1 MVKKTMKSPLSVK
14 LVCLLAFALLLSVA
28 QASLLSGGGSVT
40 PSPLFPGGSLVATTS
55 GTITT
60 PTFSTDFTQWVFADP
75 LNSWCVNCLDFV
87 YQFTNNGPD
96 VNERYSMSSFGG
108 FQVDVG
114 SSPFGGLHD
123 PNTVNRSSLFNG
135 AVIGF
140 NYNPGNE
147 IVPGVTTPWLV
158 IETDARAYKWGFV
171 SAQDGTAGS
180 ASAYVPTVPEPSSL
194 ALIGGGLSAFGLLL
208 RKRFG
213 KSV

>member
-1 MVKKTMKSPLSVK
+1 MSTGFADTQHFRKIFV
-14 LVCLLAFALLLSVA
+14 LLAFALLLPVA
-28 QASLLSGGGSVT
+28 QASVLSGGGSVA
-40 PSPLFPGGSLVATTS
+40 PSPLFPGGTLVATTS

-87 YQFTNNGPD
+87 YEFTNHGPD
-96 VNERYSMSSFGG
+96 VNERYSMSSFSG
-108 FQVDVG
+108 FLVDVG
-114 SSPFGGLHD
+114 TKPFGGLHD

-147 IVPGVTTPWLV
+147 IAPGVTTPWLV
-158 IETDARAYKWGFV
+158 IETNAMQSTWGFG

-180 ASAYVPTVPEPSSL
+180 ASAYVPTVPEPASL
-194 ALIGGGLSAFGLLL
+194 GLLGTGILLAGGAFRRFGL
-208 RKRFG
+208 RK
-213 KSV
+213 

>member
-1 MVKKTMKSPLSVK
+1 MSKRFADPQRFRK
-14 LVCLLAFALLLSVA
+14 LVVLLAFALLLPVA
-28 QASLLSGGGSVT
+28 QASVLSGGGSVA
-40 PSPLFPGGSLVATTS
+40 PSPLFPGGTLVATTS

-96 VNERYSMSSFGG
+96 VNERYSMSSYGG
-108 FQVDVG
+108 FQADVG
-114 SSPFGGLHD
+114 TFLFGGLHD

-140 NYNPGNE
+140 NYNPGSE

-158 IETDARAYKWGFV
+158 IETDAKAYKWGFV

-180 ASAYVPTVPEPSSL
+180 ARAYVPAVPEPASL
-194 ALIGGGLSAFGLLL
+194 GLLGTGILLAGGAFRRFGL
-208 RKRFG
+208 RK
-213 KSV
+213 

>member
-1 MVKKTMKSPLSVK
+1 MSTGFADTQHFRKIVV
-14 LVCLLAFALLLSVA
+14 LLAFALLLPVA
-28 QASLLSGGGSVT
+28 QASVLSGGGSVA
-40 PSPLFPGGSLVATTS
+40 PSPLFPGGTLVATTS

-87 YQFTNNGPD
+87 YEFTNHGPD
-96 VNERYSMSSFGG
+96 VNERYSMSSFSG
-108 FQVDVG
+108 FLVDVG
-114 SSPFGGLHD
+114 TKPFGGLHD

-147 IVPGVTTPWLV
+147 IAPGVTTPWLV
-158 IETDARAYKWGFV
+158 IETNAMQYTWGFV

-180 ASAYVPTVPEPSSL
+180 ASAYVPTVPEPASL
-194 ALIGGGLSAFGLLL
+194 GLLGTGILLAGGAFRRFGL
-208 RKRFG
+208 RK
-213 KSV
+213 

>member
-1 MVKKTMKSPLSVK
+1 MSTGFADTQHFRKIFV
-14 LVCLLAFALLLSVA
+14 LLAFALLLPVA
-28 QASLLSGGGSVT
+28 QASVLSGGGSVA
-40 PSPLFPGGSLVATTS
+40 PSPLFPGGTLVATTS

-87 YQFTNNGPD
+87 YEFTNHGPD
-96 VNERYSMSSFGG
+96 VNERYSMSSFSG
-108 FQVDVG
+108 FLVDVG
-114 SSPFGGLHD
+114 TKPFGGLHD

-147 IVPGVTTPWLV
+147 IAPGVTTPWLV
-158 IETDARAYKWGFV
+158 IETNAMQYTWGFV

-180 ASAYVPTVPEPSSL
+180 ASAYVPTVPEPASL
-194 ALIGGGLSAFGLLL
+194 GLLGTGILLAGGAFRRFGL
-208 RKRFG
+208 RK
-213 KSV
+213 

>member
-1 MVKKTMKSPLSVK
+1 MVMKSMKSPLSVK
-14 LVCLLAFALLLSVA
+14 LVCLLAFSLLLPVA
-28 QASLLSGGGSVT
+28 QASVLSGGGAVA
-40 PSPLFPGGSLVATTS
+40 PSPLFPGGTLVATTS

-75 LNSWCVNCLDFV
+75 FNSWCVNCLDFV

-96 VNERYSMSSFGG
+96 INERYSMSSFAG
-108 FQVDVG
+108 FQADVG
-114 SSPFGGLHD
+114 TSPFGVND
-123 PNTVNRSSLFNG
+123 PSTVNRSLGSG
-135 AVIGF
+135 GVIGF
-140 NYNPGNE
+140 NYTPGIE
-147 IVPGVTTPWLV
+147 IQPGVTTPWLV
-158 IETDARAYKWGFV
+158 IETDATAYKWGFV

-180 ASAYVPTVPEPSSL
+180 ASAYVPAVPEPSSL